1 MADYSTDKPFHRNF
15 TLADLAIGT
24 DGQVITYDANGNP
37 TTVGPGTT
45 GQVLTSAGAG
55 APQTFATPTVFDDNA
70 LKEDIAIV
78 AFKTAAAGSLVK
90 HNLVDQMIDNFEDAT
105 GIDDLAST
113 NETRNAAKY
122 YSGTSPAQAT
132 GGTITT
138 VSGFVY
144 HSFLTG
150 ATRTFTPPQAAN
162 VEVLLV
168 AGGAGGGTHH
178 GGGGGAGA
186 LIHDTSLAV
195 TAQAYQLN
203 IGAGAQNTGSGD
215 KFGYNGGD
223 STGFGWT
230 AKGGGGGGYHQG
242 GSNAYQGQTGGNG
255 GGGGGPNGAAG
266 VSNQGS
272 FTTSSGTRT
281 VYANNGTA
289 QSGYSCARGGGA
301 GGGNG
306 SSRQFANFSQF
317 GDGSGNFAGGGGSG
331 QTGCAGGGA
340 GAGAGGQGNAP
351 GVAAV
356 QNPTGSGGGGGGS
369 YYQPGFGGAPGWIGV
384 RYAEGTFVNY
394 QDLTLVSAS
403 ITAEAVPTKGDIVLT
418 TSALVGTLSIGN
430 GLNGDIRA
438 FVSRNNG
445 TNWTQGT
452 LVDEGDTVG
461 QTILV
466 AHDIDISSQPS
477 GSSMKY
483 KITTH
488 NNSASKSIV
497 LHAISLGWS

>member
-1 MADYSTDKPFHRNF
+1 MADYSTDKPYHRK
-15 TLADLAIGT
+15 LAVSDFATGT

-55 APQTFATPTVFDDNA
+55 APQTFATPTVFNDNA

-78 AFKTAAAGSLVK
+78 GFKTAAAGSLAK
-90 HNLVDQMIDNFEDAT
+90 HNLVDQSIDNFQDAT
-105 GIDDLAST
+105 GIDAGSST

-122 YSGTSPAQAT
+122 YSGTSNANAT
-132 GGTITT
+132 GGTITET
-138 VSGFVY
+138 GGFTY
-144 HSFLTG
+144 HSFTANG
-150 ATRTFTPPQAAN
+150 NFVPPQAGN
-162 VEVLLV
+162 VEVLMV

-178 GGGGGAGA
+178 GGGGGAGTV
-186 LIHDTSLAV
+186 INDTSLAV
-195 TAQAYQLN
+195 TAQSYALVV
-203 IGAGAQNTGSGD
+203 GAGAADTGSGD

-301 GGGNG
+301 GGGYG

-331 QTGCAGGGA
+331 ETGCAGGGA
-340 GAGAGGQGNAP
+340 GAGAGGQGQNH
-351 GVAAV
+351 GTAAA
-356 QNPTGSGGGGGGS
+356 NHNTGSGGGGGGS
-369 YYQPGFGGAPGWIGV
+369 YGRNGMGGADGAVLI
-384 RYAEGTFVNY
+384 RYAAGTFVNY

-403 ITAEAVPTKGDIVLT
+403 ITAEAVPTKADIVLT
-418 TSALVGTLSIGN
+418 ASAGVGTLSIGN
-430 GLNGDIRA
+430 GQNGDIRV

-445 TNWTQGT
+445 TNWTQVT
-452 LVDEGDTVG
+452 LVDEGDTAG
-461 QTILV
+461 HTILV
-466 AHDIDISSQPS
+466 AHDVDISGQPS
-477 GSSMKY
+477 ASNMRY
-483 KITTH
+483 KVSTH
-488 NNSASKSIV
+488 SQSASKETR
-497 LHAISLGWS
+497 LHAISLGWA